1 MARRVSSLTLDAV
14 ACEAGDDDVDDV
26 HDSVDDG
33 FEDGADAV
41 DDCHDA
47 VAD

>member
-1 MARRVSSLTLDAV
+1 MARCVSSLALDAV
-14 ACEAGDDDVDDV
+14 AGKAGDDDVDDV

-33 FEDGADAV
+33 FEDGADSV